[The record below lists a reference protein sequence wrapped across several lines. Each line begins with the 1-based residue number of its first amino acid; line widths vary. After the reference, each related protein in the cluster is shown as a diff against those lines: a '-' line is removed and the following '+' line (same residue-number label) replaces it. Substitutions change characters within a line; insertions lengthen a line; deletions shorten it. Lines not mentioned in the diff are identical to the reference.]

1 MFFLAWNIET
11 FTTDENTLFLSFE
24 NVIKNP
30 DGVIP
35 SED

>member
-24 NVIKNP
+24 NMLLKIQM
-30 DGVIP
+30 
-35 SED
+35 E